1 MSVSADRPAVRRD
14 TVLFVA
20 CLAVSFIALLL
31 PSAWAGAIATT
42 VRETALRPAV
52 TLQEV
57 AAEGRT
63 SRQRLQDALAQ
74 RDSAVMVAR
83 SLEGLGEENGRLRD
97 LLGLTTAAP
106 GSYVATAVLR
116 QPLPTE
122 GRTLLLSAGTQAGV
136 REYQPVMAP
145 EGLVGVVARVGPTT
159 SIANTWAHTEFRVSA
174 VTSDGSVL
182 GIVAPSASTVPD
194 LAVLEFRGIAYRDT
208 VPDGTLVVTSGLGGV
223 YPRGIP
229 IGTVRGVRREE
240 LGWERVYR
248 LVPRVNPG
256 SVGHVL
262 VLTGPLPPAT
272 PDSLP

>member
-20 CLAVSFIALLL
+20 CLAVSVVALLL
-31 PSAWAGAIATT
+31 PSEWAGSITT
-42 VRETALRPAV
+42 TIRETALRPVVA
-52 TLQEV
+52 LQQV

-63 SRQRLQDALAQ
+63 SRQRLRDALAQ

-83 SLEGLGEENGRLRD
+83 SFGGLEGENARLRV
-97 LLGLTTAAP
+97 LLGLRGREP
-106 GSYVATAVLR
+106 GSYVAAEVLR
-116 QPLPTE
+116 QPLPGE
-122 GRTLLLSAGTQAGV
+122 GRTLLLSTGTRDGV
-136 REYQPVMAP
+136 REFQPVVAP
-145 EGLVGVVARVGPTT
+145 EGLVGVVARAGLTT
-159 SIANTWAHTEFRVSA
+159 SVANTWAHTEFRVSA
-174 VTSDGSVL
+174 VTSDGAVL
-182 GIVAPSASTVPD
+182 GIVAPSASAVAD

-208 VPDGTLVVTSGLGGV
+208 VPDGTVVVTSGLGGV

-248 LVPRVNPG
+248 LVPKVNPG
-256 SVGHVL
+256 SESHVL
-262 VLTGPLPPAT
+262 VLTAAPTPFP